1 MSLEKETG
9 LQSVRSNVELQSLVD
24 RLVEQTAARIGHSA
38 LKPFINSKEC
48 AELLGVTPEH
58 LCAMRARSE
67 GPPWSG
73 AGKWTRYERS
83 AVLTWLANLPR
94 GNDSLAAG
102 SNHQLTEEAKP

>member
-9 LQSVRSNVELQSLVD
+9 PVRSNAELERLVD
-24 RLVEQTAARIGHSA
+24 RLVDQTVARIGHSA
-38 LKPFINSKEC
+38 IKPFINSKEC

-83 AVLTWLANLPR
+83 AVLAWLTNLPR
-94 GNDSLAAG
+94 GNDSLADG
-102 SNHQLTEEAKP
+102 SNDQLTEGAKP

>member
-1 MSLEKETG
+1 MSLEEETG
-9 LQSVRSNVELQSLVD
+9 LQPVRSNTELESLVD
-24 RLVEQTAARIGHSA
+24 CLVEQTVARIAHSA

-58 LCAMRARSE
+58 LCAMRARGE

-83 AVLTWLANLPR
+83 VALAWLASLPR
-94 GNDSLAAG
+94 DNTSLANG
-102 SNHQLTEEAKP
+102 SNDQLIDGAKP